1 MTKRRQSISAIKVA
15 ISSKI
20 GSVLSEGQCCA
31 VAPFYRAIDSGAGTL
46 LPFFFTSLSWLS
58 LKIDLIISNVGFS
71 FKFYKLTQILQR
83 WTYLSGSRAIVVTPS
98 LMKLPHAQSCL
109 KGIFRTLT
117 VGKRRCSITIP
128 TSLCSL
134 SGRFVPQERASS
146 YLVLE
151 EFNSK
156 SSTSFGFLIGVQ
168 GLTAAKKDWKRI
180 YWQTLTSPCC
190 DDKQSNKG
198 WRNKISRLSK

>member
-20 GSVLSEGQCCA
+20 GFVLSEGQCCA
-31 VAPFYRAIDSGAGTL
+31 VAAFYRAIDSGTGTL

-58 LKIDLIISNVGFS
+58 LKINLIISNVGFLY
-71 FKFYKLTQILQR
+71 FKFYKLIQILQR
-83 WTYLSGSRAIVVTPS
+83 WTYLSGPRALVATPS

-109 KGIFRTLT
+109 KRIFRTLT
-117 VGKRRCSITIP
+117 VWKRRCSITIP

-168 GLTAAKKDWKRI
+168 GLTAAKKD
-180 YWQTLTSPCC
+180 
-190 DDKQSNKG
+190 
-198 WRNKISRLSK
+198 